1 MKGCF
6 TLKVVF
12 CNTPTWNSRIVEC
25 IAKLSTNQMHLK
37 KDRFHVKASLKYSL
51 CISMGIINFN
61 AVRSRAT
68 LQIQIHGGL

>member
-1 MKGCF
+1 M
-6 TLKVVF
+6 
-12 CNTPTWNSRIVEC
+12 
-25 IAKLSTNQMHLK
+25 QLK